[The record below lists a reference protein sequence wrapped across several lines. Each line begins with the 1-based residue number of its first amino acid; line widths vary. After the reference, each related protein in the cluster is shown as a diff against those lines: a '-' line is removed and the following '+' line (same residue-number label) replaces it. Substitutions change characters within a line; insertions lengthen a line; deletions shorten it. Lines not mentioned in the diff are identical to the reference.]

1 MGLLDK
7 VRILVGALVHK
18 PFMPAPER
26 VDLDERPEPPQESRV
41 HQDGAALEPA
51 EAGIEDTDR
60 VADLLT
66 QQRRE
71 DGT

>member
-1 MGLLDK
+1 MGLLDR

-26 VDLDERPEPPQESRV
+26 VDLDECAESPQEGRV
-41 HQDGAALEPA
+41 YQDGAALAAP

-60 VADLLT
+60 VADLLA

-71 DGT
+71 DAA